1 MNMKSASKQK
11 LRLLYIIDIL
21 SKKSDEEH
29 PLSAFDIIDYLNNDY
44 GIACERKTVY
54 DSIDCLIEYGY
65 DIIKSKSPRGYFMAS
80 NRFEIPELRLMIDA
94 VQAADFISAKKTKM
108 LLEKFSAFAS
118 EYNYKRI
125 LKQVYIDNRNKC
137 ANENI
142 FYIID
147 ELNNAIVKKLQVE
160 VVYRRRK
167 VTDGGKAV
175 FEEKSMTVNP
185 YALLWS
191 NDHYYLVGNYSKYD
205 NLIHL
210 RIDRLKSVTVT
221 DVPARHFSE
230 VSPYRTSFD
239 VADYAKKHLS
249 MFSGDIKPVE
259 LICNNEIIEE
269 FIDKF
274 GEKCYMRPYNDNTF
288 LAKVDTAV
296 TDGLVSWIMQY
307 GKNVKVKAPKELKN
321 MIIDKTNSIL
331 DLYNR

>member
-1 MNMKSASKQK
+1 MSMKSASKQK

-108 LLEKFSAFAS
+108 LLEKFSAFTS

-147 ELNNAIVKKLQVE
+147 ELNNAVVKKLQVE

-167 VTDGGKAV
+167 VSDSGKAV

-239 VADYAKKHLS
+239 VADYANKHLS

-274 GEKCYMRPYNDNTF
+274 GEKCYMRPYDEKTF
-288 LAKVDTAV
+288 LTKVDTAV

-307 GKNVKVKAPKELKN
+307 GNNVKVKAPKELKN

-331 DLYNR
+331 DLYNQ